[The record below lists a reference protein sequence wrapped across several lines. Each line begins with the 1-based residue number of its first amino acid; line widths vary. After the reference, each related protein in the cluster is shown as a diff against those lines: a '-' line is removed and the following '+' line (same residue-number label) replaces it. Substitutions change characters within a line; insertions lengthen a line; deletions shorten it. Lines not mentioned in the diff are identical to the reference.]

1 MNRKV
6 VLLRFCYWLGIVLD
20 ARAAFMLTMLR
31 FHVLPAGLSAHQLPQ
46 EFGMRLLYG
55 AGDATALMWG
65 WTALLLWADR
75 KPIERRGVLLL
86 TSVPVILLIDAH
98 MAYAWLS
105 GFAPFS
111 QIAFWFLLL
120 IGVGLLFA
128 FSYLYAASEG
138 QSQAGNLAGRDVHMA
153 RQ

>member
-6 VLLRFCYWLGIVLD
+6 ALLRFCYWLGIVLD

-86 TSVPVILLIDAH
+86 TSVPVILLIDGH
-98 MAYAWLS
+98 MAHAWLS

-111 QIAFWFLLL
+111 QIAFWFLFL
-120 IGVGLLFA
+120 IGLGLLFA
-128 FSYLYAASEG
+128 FSSVYASSPEP
-138 QSQAGNLAGRDVHMA
+138 SRKSNLAVNG
-153 RQ
+153 